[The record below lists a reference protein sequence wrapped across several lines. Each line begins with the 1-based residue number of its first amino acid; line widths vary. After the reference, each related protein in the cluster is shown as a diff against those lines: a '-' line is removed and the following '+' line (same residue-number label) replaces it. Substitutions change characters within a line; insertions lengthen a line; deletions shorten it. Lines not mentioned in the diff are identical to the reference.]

1 MSETSKLPKVGAQR
15 RHPTQRR
22 WVLASVLAS
31 TVLAGCAAP
40 RVPQIKATVET
51 VAQKLEPAWQAPTP
65 HGGDL
70 AQLSQW
76 WAKWNDPV
84 LTELQARAQNE
95 SASLAQAAAKID
107 QARAQLAVTGA
118 SLKPNVDL
126 SNSLRR
132 SALGVPPF
140 GAPRT
145 QLSSS
150 LDASWELDL
159 FGAIARGQEAAAERL
174 SARQI
179 DWHEARV
186 SLAGEVASNYVGYHQ
201 CIESTAALEEDVAAL
216 TSTVNLTEQKV
227 RVGLTAP
234 ADAALLRA
242 SLANSRNQVITQQGE
257 CKLLLKALGFLTA
270 TKETSLIELMSPL
283 AESKSQAKSK
293 AANAPAFAVSAL
305 PAQTL
310 AQRADLAAL
319 ERELAALAAEVGIA
333 EANRKPK
340 LTFSGN
346 IGWGAL
352 RFGGQ
357 NGPETGSGVAWGFGP
372 ALSLPIFDGGRRKA
386 SADAAMARYTELAAQ
401 YQFKARMAVR
411 EAEEAMVRL
420 DGATQ
425 KQAQAEAAIKD
436 FQAYLAAAQTRFRVG
451 VGNLIELQDA
461 RRQTIAA
468 QLSLI
473 QLRRDR
479 NLQWI
484 ALYKALG
491 GGWDGQSQMAQAS
504 EPKSEPSKN

>member
-1 MSETSKLPKVGAQR
+1 MSA
-15 RHPTQRR
+15 
-22 WVLASVLAS
+22 LASVL
-31 TVLAGCAAP
+31 LAGCAAP
-40 RVPQIKATVET
+40 RIPETKAIIESV
-51 VAQKLEPAWQAPTP
+51 VQKLEPAWQAPMP
-65 HGGDL
+65 HGGEL
-70 AQLSQW
+70 AQLSEW
-76 WAKWNDPV
+76 WAKWDDPV
-84 LTELQARAQNE
+84 LTQLQGLAQTE
-95 SASLAQAAAKID
+95 STTLAQAAAKID
-107 QARAQLAVTGA
+107 QARAQLSVAGA

-159 FGAIARGQEAAAERL
+159 FGAIAQGQDAAAQRL
-174 SARQI
+174 SARQL

-186 SLAGEVASNYVGYHQ
+186 SLASEVASNYVGYHQ
-201 CIESTAALEEDVAAL
+201 CMESSAALEEDVAAL
-216 TSTVNLTEQKV
+216 LSTVSLTEQKV
-227 RVGLTAP
+227 KVGLTAP

-242 SLANSRNQVITQQGE
+242 SLANSRNQVISQQGE
-257 CKLLLKALGFLTA
+257 CRLILKALGFLTA
-270 TKETSLIELMSPL
+270 TKESNLIDLMAKPL
-283 AESKSQAKSK
+283 AAKLAS
-293 AANAPAFAVSAL
+293 APAFSVALL

-310 AQRADLAAL
+310 AQRADLASL
-319 ERELAALAAEVGIA
+319 ERELAALAAEVGVA

-352 RFGGQ
+352 RFGGP
-357 NGPETGSGVAWGFGP
+357 NGGETGSGVAWGFGP
-372 ALSLPIFDGGRRKA
+372 ALSLPIFDAGRRKA
-386 SADAAMARYTELAAQ
+386 NAQAALARYTELSKQ

-425 KQAQAEAAIKD
+425 KQTQAEAALKD

-451 VGNLIELQDA
+451 VGNLIELQEA

-491 GGWDGQSQMAQAS
+491 GGWDSQAQIAQADD
-504 EPKSEPSKN
+504 SKPEANKK

>member
-1 MSETSKLPKVGAQR
+1 MRPRKKLMNSNSKLARARGERIARLLLPSLAFF
-15 RHPTQRR
+15 
-22 WVLASVLAS
+22 VLS
-31 TVLAGCAAP
+31 GCVA
-40 RVPQIKATVET
+40 PQIPATKATVET
-51 VAQKLEPAWQAPTP
+51 VAQKLQPAWQAPMP
-65 HGGDL
+65 HGGEL
-70 AQLSQW
+70 GQLTNW
-76 WAKWNDPV
+76 WTQWNDPV
-84 LTELQARAQNE
+84 LTKLQTLAQTE
-95 SASLAQAAAKID
+95 SASLAQTAAKID
-107 QARAQLAVTGA
+107 QARAQLQIAGA
-118 SLKPNVDL
+118 SAQPGVELN
-126 SNSLRR
+126 NSFRR

-145 QLSSS
+145 QLSTS

-159 FGAIARGQEAAAERL
+159 FGAIARGREAAAMRL
-174 SARQI
+174 NARQL

-186 SLAGEVASNYVGYHQ
+186 SLSSEVASNYVGYHQ
-201 CIESTAALEEDVAAL
+201 CLETSTALEEDVAAL
-216 TSTVNLTEQKV
+216 VSTVSLTEQKV
-227 RVGLTAP
+227 KAGLSAP

-242 SLANSRNQVITQQGE
+242 NLANGRNQVISQQGE
-257 CKLLLKALGFLTA
+257 CNLLLKALGFLTA
-270 TKETSLIELMSPL
+270 AKESSLLELMAKPPG
-283 AESKSQAKSK
+283 SKV
-293 AANAPAFAVSAL
+293 ANAPAFAVSIL

-310 AQRADLAAL
+310 AQRADLASL
-319 ERELAALAAEVGIA
+319 ERELAALAAEVGVA

-352 RFGGQ
+352 RFGGP
-357 NGPETGSGVAWGFGP
+357 NGGETGSGVAWGFGP
-372 ALSLPIFDGGRRKA
+372 ALNLPIFDAGRRKA
-386 SADAAMARYTELAAQ
+386 NAEAAMARYTELSAQ

-411 EAEEAMVRL
+411 EAEEAMLRL
-420 DGATQ
+420 DAATQ

-436 FQAYLAAAQTRFRVG
+436 FQAYLAAAQTRYRVG

-491 GGWDGQSQMAQAS
+491 GGWDGQAQIAQAPES
-504 EPKSEPSKN
+504 QPESIKN

>member
-1 MSETSKLPKVGAQR
+1 MRLMNSISKPTRTCR
-15 RHPTQRR
+15 RPIALQLFGS
-22 WVLASVLAS
+22 LALLALS
-31 TVLAGCAAP
+31 GCVA
-40 RVPQIKATVET
+40 PQIPATKATVAA
-51 VAQKLEPAWQAPTP
+51 VAQKLEPAWQAPIP

-70 AQLSQW
+70 GQLATW
-76 WAKWNDPV
+76 WTQWNDPV
-84 LTELQARAQNE
+84 LTKLQALAQTE

-107 QARAQLAVTGA
+107 QARAQLQAAGA
-118 SLKPNVDL
+118 STVPSVELN
-126 SNSLRR
+126 NNLRR

-145 QLSSS
+145 QLSTS

-159 FGAIARGQEAAAERL
+159 FGGLARGQEAAAMRF
-174 SARQI
+174 SARQL

-186 SLAGEVASNYVGYHQ
+186 SLSSEVASQYLGYHQ
-201 CIESTAALEEDVAAL
+201 CIESSAALEEDVAAL
-216 TSTVNLTEQKV
+216 VSTLSLTEQKV
-227 RVGLTAP
+227 KAGLTAP

-242 SLANSRNQVITQQGE
+242 NLANSRNLVISQQGE
-257 CKLLLKALGFLTA
+257 CRLILKALGFLTA
-270 TKETSLIELMSPL
+270 AKESSLLELM
-283 AESKSQAKSK
+283 AKSLGSNV
-293 AANAPAFAVSAL
+293 ATAPAFTVTLL

-310 AQRADLAAL
+310 AQRADLASL
-319 ERELAALAAEVGIA
+319 ERELAALAAEVGVA
-333 EANRKPK
+333 EANRKPR

-352 RFGGQ
+352 RFGGL
-357 NGPETGSGVAWGFGP
+357 NGGETGSGLAWGFGP
-372 ALSLPIFDGGRRKA
+372 ALNLPIFDAGRRKA
-386 SADAAMARYTELAAQ
+386 TADAARARFTDLSAQ

-411 EAEEAMVRL
+411 EAEEAMLRL
-420 DGATQ
+420 DAATQ

-436 FQAYLAAAQTRFRVG
+436 FQAYLAAAQTRYRVG

-491 GGWDGQSQMAQAS
+491 GGWEGQTQIARAT
-504 EPKSEPSKN
+504 ESKPDVTKN